1 MIDMVWGK
9 NVGTAAGLGGATP
22 KGLYLAS
29 YGGGDAIRVH
39 PAVVSLLLRR
49 EGQHG
54 HQPLWLNPAEVHAA
68 AVQAHACVL
77 AVPEEDRV
85 PRVPAAL
92 PAALAWSSQL
102 LVLSAGAERGGEQGI
117 RAWRQPGT
125 EVCVLD
131 CDPAGAEGA
140 VTCNLMAQGWLS
152 DDELQ
157 AEQRQG
163 ISRWPLVGIFSP
175 VGLEPPEPSGDPANA
190 GFGGSLAPTDQHA
203 HLVVESLELDGHHV
217 ELADWHVGGDTG
229 RLAVGAAGGCGCV
242 ALVDLDAARVLE
254 CLLVVAPKVA
264 AASLSGLA
272 PGPEEEASVEAVL
285 AALKAL
291 IPDVPGLPALSVPA
305 NAAKPAE

>member
-1 MIDMVWGK
+1 MVWGK

-102 LVLSAGAERGGEQGI
+102 L
-117 RAWRQPGT
+117 
-125 EVCVLD
+125 VCVLD